1 MSIKGKLLNILQRV
15 HEWGR
20 GEIALLDLDKYLW
33 LRYEVRKM
41 LAKSGRLIVDRCS
54 HYNGIRG

>member
-15 HEWGR
+15 HERGR

-33 LRYEVRKM
+33 LRYEVGKM

-54 HYNGIRG
+54 HDGIRG